1 VSTPDRE
8 EMRRLAGDS
17 IARGDATGWF
27 EELYRRAGASW
38 DRIPWADL
46 TPNPYLLEAL
56 DGPAAPA
63 AGASCLVVGCGLGDD
78 AEALA
83 ARGFE
88 VAAFDVSP
96 TAIAGCG
103 TRFPG
108 SRVEY
113 VVADALAPPPA
124 WRGRFDFVVEAY
136 TLQVLP
142 PAARAAAVAALASLV
157 SPRGRLLVLCRAREP
172 EEPEGALPWPLT
184 RAELDAF
191 RRAGLAELEVESFLD
206 RETPPVRRFRALY
219 ERPDATAVRRA
230 QDVARELVAE
240 LRGALGNEL
249 VGAYLYGSLI
259 EGDFVAGVS
268 DIDLVLVVARDP
280 DEPRI
285 ERLRELHARFVRRLP
300 EWRDRIDAT
309 YASTRALASF
319 PEHASPIAVISPG
332 EPMHRTET
340 SRGWTINWHL
350 ARERGLALAGPP
362 PASLIAPTTQGDFAA
377 AVRANL
383 AELPG
388 RVQASRSPGFHAYA
402 VLTACRGLCA
412 SSEGRQPSKTRAA
425 LWAACR
431 YPAWSALIR
440 DALAWR
446 GQVGGTRERAAL
458 APSRA
463 LEFVRMAA
471 EECRAAGD

>member
-1 VSTPDRE
+1 VPDRD
-8 EMRRLAGDS
+8 EMRRLAGES

-46 TPNPYLLEAL
+46 APNPYLLEAL

-88 VAAFDVSP
+88 VSAFDVSP
-96 TAIAGCG
+96 TAIAACRA
-103 TRFPG
+103 RFPD

-124 WRGRFDFVVEAY
+124 WERRFAWVVEAY

-142 PAARAAAVAALASLV
+142 PAARASAVAALASLV
-157 SPRGRLLVLCRAREP
+157 APRGRLLVLCRAREP
-172 EEPEGALPWPLT
+172 DEPEGQLPWPLT
-184 RAELDAF
+184 RDEIDAF
-191 RRAGLAELEVESFLD
+191 RRAGLAEVDVESFLD

-219 ERPDATAVRRA
+219 ERPDAEAALRA
-230 QDVARELVAE
+230 EGIARALLDE
-240 LRGALGNEL
+240 LRSLLGDEF
-249 VGAYLYGSLI
+249 VGACLYGSLVA
-259 EGDFVAGVS
+259 GDFVDGVS
-268 DIDLVLVVARDP
+268 DIDLLVAVASDV
-280 DEPRI
+280 DEA
-285 ERLRELHARFVRRLP
+285 RLASLRRLHDAFARRHP
-300 EWRDRIDAT
+300 AWRDRIDAT
-309 YASTRALASF
+309 YLSTAALRTF
-319 PEHASPIAVISPG
+319 PVRASPIAVISPG
-332 EPMHRTET
+332 EPMHRSET

-350 ARERGLALAGPP
+350 ARERGVALAGPP
-362 PASLIAPTTQGDFAA
+362 PDALIAPTTQHDFRA

-383 AELPG
+383 AELPR
-388 RVQASRSPGFHAYA
+388 RVEASRSPGFHAYA

-412 SSEGRQPSKTRAA
+412 CSERRQPSKTQAA
-425 LWAACR
+425 LWAARR
-431 YPAWSALIR
+431 YSAWSALIR
-440 DALAWR
+440 DALAGR
-446 GQVGGTRERAAL
+446 SQAGGTRVRATL

-463 LEFVRMAA
+463 LEFVRMAVA
-471 EECRAAGD
+471 ECRAAADD